1 MSEKEQNKAEKMT
14 PMMEQYFAIKKQTE
28 GYLLFYRMGDFYE
41 MFFDDAVK
49 AAAALDIALTKRG
62 KNNGKDIPMCGVPVH
77 SHEMYLSRLI
87 RKGFKVAIC
96 EQTEDP
102 AEARRLRGSTA
113 LVNRDVIR
121 LITPGTLTEDNIL
134 EARACNYLVSLTETN
149 EGTGMA
155 WVDVSTGDFA
165 VQTLPA
171 RNAVNLAA
179 GLSRLDPKEIIVS
192 EKLLQAPE
200 FFEVFNDWKGVLTP
214 LPASRFNPENGQKRL
229 ETFFKVGTLDSFGA
243 FNKSELAA
251 AGALVDYVELTQK
264 GQMPRLNPLRR
275 FSAGRLMEIDA
286 ATRRNLE
293 LFRSLSGEK
302 SPSLFSAID
311 RTVTGAGARLLSR
324 YLSAPLTD
332 AEAVNKRLDRV
343 TFFVQNPLTRAELR
357 DRLEQCPDTERA
369 LSRLSL
375 GRGGPRD
382 LAALRDTLKQ
392 IPDIKNALHK
402 AAETS
407 GMPKSLE
414 SCLKSLDPLETLTD
428 RLRRALADDL
438 PLTARDGG
446 FIAPAY
452 SEELDELK
460 ELRDESRRLIAELQS
475 KYCDAAKVPLKIS
488 HNNILGYYIEVT
500 AKNAK
505 QMLEDARNGTSIFL
519 HRQTMANAVRFTT
532 VELSELETKLRGVG
546 EKALAL
552 ELNLFV
558 NLVTAVL
565 SAASQIAETAHALA
579 MLDVACGLAQVAE
592 ENGYVRPVL
601 DDSFAFDIEKGRHPV
616 VEQALKAARETE
628 FVGNDCRLGNP
639 DAHDGRLWLITGP
652 NMAGKSTFLRQN
664 ALIAVLAQSGSY
676 VPAKSAHIGMIDKL
690 FSRVGA
696 ADDLAR
702 GRSTFMVEMVETA
715 AILNQS
721 TERSLVILDEIGR
734 GTATF
739 DGLSIAWAVVEHLHE
754 TNKCRALFATHYH
767 ELTALAERLSQ
778 LSLYTMRIKEWRGN
792 VVFLHEVVKGAADR
806 SYGIHVGRLAG
817 LPPAV
822 IARAKQVLVQMEKK
836 GSYEID
842 FMNDLPLFALVKK
855 KADEESK
862 DNEESKTEK
871 PSALL
876 EKLKAVRPDD
886 LTPRQA
892 LDALYELKKL
902 AEAE

>member
-1 MSEKEQNKAEKMT
+1 MSEQIKEEKAT
-14 PMMEQYFAIKKQTE
+14 PMMEQYFSIKKQTE

-41 MFFDDAVK
+41 MFFDDAIR

-62 KNNGKDIPMCGVPVH
+62 KHKGKDIPMCGVPVH

-102 AEARRLRGSTA
+102 AEARRLRGSSA

-149 EGTGMA
+149 EGMAMA

-192 EKLLQAPE
+192 EKIVQTPE
-200 FFEVFNDWKGVLTP
+200 FFEVFNDWKKALTP
-214 LPASRFNPENGQKRL
+214 LPSARFNAANGQKRL
-229 ETFFKVGTLDSFGA
+229 ETFFNVDTLDSFGR

-264 GQMPRLNPLRR
+264 GKIPRLNPLKRYG
-275 FSAGRLMEIDA
+275 AGRLMEIDA

-293 LFRSLSGEK
+293 LFRSLNGEK

-311 RTVTGAGARLLSR
+311 RTITGAGARLLFQ
-324 YLSAPLTD
+324 YLSSPLTD

-343 TFFVQNPLTRAELR
+343 TFFVQNPVVRSNLR
-357 DRLEQCPDTERA
+357 DRLEQCPDMERA

-382 LAALRDTLKQ
+382 LAALRDALKQ
-392 IPDIKNALHK
+392 IPLIK
-402 AAETS
+402 AELKETARTA
-407 GMPKSLE
+407 GMPKSLAD
-414 SCLKSLDPLETLTD
+414 CLNSLSGHETLAD
-428 RLRRALADDL
+428 RLQRALADDL
-438 PLTARDGG
+438 PLMARDGG

-452 SEELDELK
+452 SEELDGLK
-460 ELRDESRRLIAELQS
+460 ELRDESRRLIAELQA
-475 KYCDAAKVPLKIS
+475 KYADTAGVPLKIS

-505 QMLEDARNGTSIFL
+505 QMLEDARSGTSIFL

-552 ELNLFV
+552 ELQLFSDLV
-558 NLVTAVL
+558 NAVL
-565 SAASQIAETAHALA
+565 SEAAAIASSAHALA
-579 MLDVACGLAQVAE
+579 MLDVACGLADVAE
-592 ENGYVRPVL
+592 EYDYVRPVL
-601 DDSFAFDIEKGRHPV
+601 DDSYAFDIENGRHPV
-616 VEQALKAARETE
+616 VEQALKGAGENE

-639 DAHDGRLWLITGP
+639 ETHDGRLWLITGP

-664 ALIAVLAQSGSY
+664 ALIAVLAQAGCY
-676 VPAKSAHIGMIDKL
+676 VPAKSAHIGIIDKL

-767 ELTALAERLSQ
+767 ELTALAARLPQ
-778 LSLYTMRIKEWRGN
+778 LSLYTMRIKEWRES
-792 VVFLHEVVKGAADR
+792 VVFLHEVVKGSADR

-817 LPPAV
+817 LPPVV

-842 FMNDLPLFALVKK
+842 FMNDLPLFALVRK
-855 KADEESK
+855 KAGEEREEDE
-862 DNEESKTEK
+862 NAGRQT
-871 PSALL
+871 PSLLL
-876 EKLKAVRPDD
+876 EKLKSVCPDD
-886 LTPRQA
+886 LSPKQA
-892 LDALYELKKL
+892 LETLYELKKL
-902 AEAE
+902 AETE